1 MGKTKRV
8 NTEVP
13 KSDPVSIK
21 LALSHQ
27 LERELNQTGF
37 DYIVL
42 LIDKGANPDIAIAT
56 NRSHS
61 DLPRL
66 LRLIASRLETGGV
79 DLPSY

>member
-1 MGKTKRV
+1 MGKTKRE
-8 NTEVP
+8 NTEVA

-21 LALSHQ
+21 LALSQQ

-42 LIDKGANPDIAIAT
+42 LIDKGESPDIAIAT
-56 NRSHS
+56 KRSHS

-66 LRLIASRLETGGV
+66 LRLIASRLENGGV